1 MLAGVRVAKTKYI
14 MSLTLREKQA
24 LSRIKNMADN
34 GFSLD
39 RIKRK
44 LEPRYSSTERKNAL
58 EQYLFY
64 K

>member
-1 MLAGVRVAKTKYI
+1 

-24 LSRIKNMADN
+24 VSRIKTMADN

-39 RIKRK
+39 KIKRK
-44 LEPRYSSTERKNAL
+44 LEPRYSSTEKKNAI
-58 EQYLFY
+58 ESYLFS

>member
-1 MLAGVRVAKTKYI
+1 

-24 LSRIKNMADN
+24 VSRIKTMVDS

-39 RIKRK
+39 KIKRK
-44 LEPRYSSTERKNAL
+44 LEPRYSSSERKNAI
-58 EQYLFY
+58 ENYLFS